1 MSIDRGID
9 KEYVVHICN
18 GILLSCKK
26 GWNNAI
32 CSNIKG
38 PRDYHTKGSK
48 LENGKYHMILSII
61 YVESKNKWT
70 YKTETY
76 SDRENKFMVIKG
88 DGWGG
93 INWEYGINRCTPP
106 NIK

>member
-48 LENGKYHMILSII
+48 LENGKYHMILLICGI
-61 YVESKNKWT
+61 LKKDTYKLV
-70 YKTETY
+70 YKTEKDPKTLKINLWLPK
-76 SDRENKFMVIKG
+76 REGRRGRDKLGV
-88 DGWGG
+88 WG
-93 INWEYGINRCTPP
+93 
-106 NIK
+106 